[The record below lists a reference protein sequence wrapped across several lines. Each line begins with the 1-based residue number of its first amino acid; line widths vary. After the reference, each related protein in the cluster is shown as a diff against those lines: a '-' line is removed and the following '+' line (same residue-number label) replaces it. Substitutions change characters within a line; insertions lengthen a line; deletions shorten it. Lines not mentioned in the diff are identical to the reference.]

1 MGKFGLV
8 PLASPSTPVWHA
20 VWVLLVVQAYGAPT
34 SSTLDT
40 NSTLINQTQTS
51 QDQPVLDSTFSSQ
64 AQTSQGQP
72 VLDST
77 FSNQAQTSQGQ
88 PVLDST
94 FSNQAQTS
102 QDQPVL
108 DSTFSSQAQTSQGQP
123 VLDSTFSN
131 QAQTSQGQPV
141 LDSTFSNQAKTSQ
154 DQPVLDSTFSSQ
166 TQTSQDQP
174 VLDSTF
180 SSQTQTSQDQP
191 VLDSTF
197 SNQTQTSQDQPVLD
211 STFSN
216 QTQTSQDQPV
226 LDSTFSSQT
235 QTSQD
240 QPVLDSTFSNQAQTS
255 QDQPVLDSTFSNQAQ
270 TSQDQP
276 VLDST
281 LSSQAQTSQD
291 QPVLDS
297 TFSNQAKTSQDQP
310 VLDSTF
316 SSQTQTSQDDP
327 LSDSTL
333 VTKTVTPHEQLMSDF
348 PTSPAGSDLQT
359 SVINTDSPTAPL
371 SSILSPTGNGI
382 IAPSSTS
389 QNESL
394 TFKSDSVRNANQM
407 QPLDKQSDLTE
418 ILANKTHVPDPS
430 RTWVES
436 SSSSLSLN
444 DYILQLFDPDASYR
458 KCTDVV
464 SSWYDAWRKA
474 RLRSTQHS
482 EIHSSSPGCYSDSM
496 SNIGCVSE
504 APTEHYTQI
513 EPSASFRFRS
523 DPNELSSLDSTET
536 GEVMSYTSEASLPFS
551 PGSEISELIMPETT
565 AHETMSSS
573 SAVDSVIVSSVN
585 YTSSATDNATV
596 EFVSEMYNMSSSFV
610 PDTVPS
616 RFSGTPVSTL
626 TTNDMDCTDC
636 ITPSSVTLSR
646 STPNK
651 TSIFQ
656 GPQQTTPL
664 NISLVVSTGTM
675 NVEPDLQSSTSE
687 VPTMIVY
694 YNFSGSIVFCETT
707 IPPKVQVSSSSE
719 FLQSLSDSTNSLS
732 SATTITEGTGNNVGG
747 GGTVTDDTTPKIGS
761 TAGGTTAVPDGS
773 IGSVSSGSGTG
784 SGGVSVTTG
793 GLGPGRTE
801 SGGTGTGTSLEVQVL
816 RTTPQ
821 PTTRKKSNNVS
832 RSVVIGLVCGVAFC
846 VGFLVMCL
854 CFFKFC
860 CNGPSISPQLY
871 NYKPHNPNDPQLA
884 PSPPTT
890 HRAKKIF
897 VAD

>member
-1 MGKFGLV
+1 MCGKVNSSLLV
-8 PLASPSTPVWHA
+8 SASSRPVWHA
-20 VWVLLVVQAYGAPT
+20 AWVLLVVQVYGAPT

-40 NSTLINQTQTS
+40 NSTLINQTQTG
-51 QDQPVLDSTFSSQ
+51 QDQPVLDSTFSS
-64 AQTSQGQP
+64 
-72 VLDST
+72 
-77 FSNQAQTSQGQ
+77 
-88 PVLDST
+88 
-94 FSNQAQTS
+94 QAQTS

-123 VLDSTFSN
+123 VLDSTFSS

-141 LDSTFSNQAKTSQ
+141 LDSTFSSQAQTSQ
-154 DQPVLDSTFSSQ
+154 DQLVLDSTFSSEV
-166 TQTSQDQP
+166 QTSQDQP

-180 SSQTQTSQDQP
+180 SSQAQTSQDQ
-191 VLDSTF
+191 L
-197 SNQTQTSQDQPVLD
+197 
-211 STFSN
+211 
-216 QTQTSQDQPV
+216 V
-226 LDSTFSSQT
+226 LDSTFSS
-235 QTSQD
+235 
-240 QPVLDSTFSNQAQTS
+240 QAQTS
-255 QDQPVLDSTFSNQAQ
+255 QDQPVLHSTF
-270 TSQDQP
+270 
-276 VLDST
+276 
-281 LSSQAQTSQD
+281 SSQAQTSQD

-297 TFSNQAKTSQDQP
+297 T
-310 VLDSTF
+310 LI
-316 SSQTQTSQDDP
+316 SQTQTSQDDP

-333 VTKTVTPHEQLMSDF
+333 VTKTETPHEQLMSDF
-348 PTSPAGSDLQT
+348 PTSPAGTDLQT

-382 IAPSSTS
+382 IAPSSTT

-394 TFKSDSVRNANQM
+394 TFKSDSVINANQM
-407 QPLDKQSDLTE
+407 QPLDKQSDFTE

-474 RLRSTQHS
+474 RLRSTQHP

-504 APTEHYTQI
+504 APTEHFTQI

-536 GEVMSYTSEASLPFS
+536 GEVMSYTSDASLPFS
-551 PGSEISELIMPETT
+551 PELIMPETT
-565 AHETMSSS
+565 ASETMNSS

-610 PDTVPS
+610 PDTVHS
-616 RFSGTPVSTL
+616 RFSETPVSTL

-707 IPPKVQVSSSSE
+707 IPPKVHVSSSSE
-719 FLQSLSDSTNSLS
+719 ILQSLSDSTKSLS
-732 SATTITEGTGNNVGG
+732 SATTVTEGTGNNVGG
-747 GGTVTDDTTPKIGS
+747 EGTITDDTTPKIGS
-761 TAGGTTAVPDGS
+761 PAGGATAVADGS
-773 IGSVSSGSGTG
+773 IGSTSSASGTG
-784 SGGVSVTTG
+784 SGGISGTTG

-871 NYKPHNPNDPQLA
+871 NYKPHYPNDPQLA